1 MPRYF
6 IGNNQNYMNKIF
18 NFAKYDNKDIQEKAQ
33 HLLQE
38 LCTMEE
44 LKKTIFEKSDKIGEI
59 ISNKNL
65 ELRGYGFDLLLT
77 EFEKEDKDENT
88 KILVDN
94 FIKNNLNKVIV
105 ELEKFSNSNEIKDEK
120 NDDNTNIMRYFNF
133 YNTNLKILF
142 YTFKNIIDN
151 NEMIECINKFD
162 DLEDD
167 NKKNNLKEM
176 KIELSKEK
184 LNLIQSFQ
192 LSGLINTIGN
202 NLKIIN
208 LYNSIF

>member
-1 MPRYF
+1 
-6 IGNNQNYMNKIF
+6 
-18 NFAKYDNKDIQEKAQ
+18 
-33 HLLQE
+33 
-38 LCTMEE
+38 
-44 LKKTIFEKSDKIGEI
+44 
-59 ISNKNL
+59 
-65 ELRGYGFDLLLT
+65 
-77 EFEKEDKDENT
+77 
-88 KILVDN
+88 
-94 FIKNNLNKVIV
+94 
-105 ELEKFSNSNEIKDEK
+105 
-120 NDDNTNIMRYFNF
+120 MRYFNF

-142 YTFKNIIDN
+142 YTFKNIINN

-202 NLKIIN
+202 NLKIISEN
-208 LYNSIF
+208 TNTEYRKATRLTVKLLIYIIVFSKDLPEEEKIPIYKNYINNEISYIKLGNFYTKRLFLTDNKLLLNYINN